1 MAESFDSLARAYK
14 LLITIRTCEEYLA
27 NGREKGLIRGPVHL
41 GIGQEAVAVGVS
53 ASLTNTDY
61 VFGNHRSHSH
71 LLALDPDPFR
81 LFSEV
86 LARATGYSFGS
97 GGSMHLTAPSK
108 GFHGSVP
115 IVAATIPLAV
125 GAALRNKLLNSPDI
139 SVAYFGD
146 GATEEGIFHES
157 LNLASTLSLPV
168 LFVLENNFYSSHLH
182 ITQRQPARPLTR
194 YAEAHDVKSFCVNG
208 NDYLNVKDISS
219 RIISEM
225 RSSPQPFLLECQTYR
240 WLGHVDW
247 RSDIDVGITRSA
259 YELAQWKSRDC
270 IHHLKYFIQSCWP
283 DSDSTLRSIQSEV
296 LSSVQDAWNKA
307 LDSPPPDPSTILAH
321 TYYQS

>member
-1 MAESFDSLARAYK
+1 MADSFESLSKAYG
-14 LLITIRTCEEYLA
+14 LLYIIRSCEQYIA
-27 NGREKGLIRGPVHL
+27 DGRENGLVHGPVHL

-53 ASLTNTDY
+53 ASLRNSDF
-61 VFGNHRSHSH
+61 VFGNHRSHGH

-86 LARATGYSFGS
+86 LARSSGFSRGS
-97 GGSMHLTAPSK
+97 GGSMHLTSPTT

-125 GAALRNKLLNSPDI
+125 GAALRNKLVNSSDI
-139 SVAYFGD
+139 AVAYFGD

-182 ITQRQPARPLTR
+182 ISQRQPDLPMTR
-194 YAEAHDVKSFCVNG
+194 YADAHGIKYRSVNG
-208 NDYLNVKDISS
+208 NDYMNVKDVSS
-219 RIISEM
+219 RLISHM
-225 RSSPQPFLLECQTYR
+225 RSSPHPVLLECQTYR

-247 RSDIDVGITRSA
+247 RSDVDVGVTRSK

-270 IHHLKYFIQSCWP
+270 ISHLKSFIQTCWP
-283 DSDSTLRSIQSEV
+283 ESMSSLVSLENQIKSDVNDAWHRALSSPTPDISTL
-296 LSSVQDAWNKA
+296 
-307 LDSPPPDPSTILAH
+307 LAH
-321 TYYQS
+321 TYYSN